1 MQRTTIAASL
11 IALALCGAAQ
21 ASPTAPT
28 DDVGRVAAGT
38 GPGRVIDVTPAT
50 RYLNVTNGET
60 VVIRQ
65 GEHSVTWQVE
75 TPSNLNAVP
84 LSRIVP
90 LDSAGQD
97 VQVYIAP
104 SQQYQN
110 S

>member
-21 ASPTAPT
+21 ANPTAPG
-28 DDVGRVAAGT
+28 DDIGRVAAGT
-38 GPGRVIDVTPAT
+38 GAGRVIDVTPAT

-65 GEHSVTWQVE
+65 GDHSVTWEVG
-75 TPSNLNAVP
+75 TPHNLNALP

-90 LDSAGQD
+90 PESAGAD